1 MKKWTDAALEKISA
15 IARVKATPAMLHST
29 LGRHGARAVR
39 AAVLSELAMR
49 QWQLLTDNI
58 LKGDTTIH
66 NKPDFPKGTI
76 EGVGFHEAP
85 RGVLSHWVVVED
97 GTIKNYQAVVP
108 TTWNAQPPRH
118 QRHPRPLR
126 SLAPRKPRRRPRTP
140 PRSPAHHPLLRSL
153 HGLRGPHL
161 RPLRPQHRKDEGA
174 VKTAIYGIGN
184 ILLGDDGIG
193 PAVVRYL
200 SSNYTLPPDTTL
212 EDLGT
217 PSLDLPAYLAGYD
230 RVIFI
235 DAVALDAPPGTVRVF
250 SRDEIT
256 SVPTGIRVSP
266 HEPTINNALIVLDFA
281 GTAPRDVVLVG
292 VVPETLEGGMRL
304 SARVAGAV
312 EVAAGAVWREIATRR
327 ADAA

>member
-1 MKKWTDAALEKISA
+1 M
-15 IARVKATPAMLHST
+15 
-29 LGRHGARAVR
+29 
-39 AAVLSELAMR
+39 
-49 QWQLLTDNI
+49 
-58 LKGDTTIH
+58 
-66 NKPDFPKGTI
+66 
-76 EGVGFHEAP
+76 
-85 RGVLSHWVVVED
+85 
-97 GTIKNYQAVVP
+97 
-108 TTWNAQPPRH
+108 
-118 QRHPRPLR
+118 
-126 SLAPRKPRRRPRTP
+126 
-140 PRSPAHHPLLRSL
+140 
-153 HGLRGPHL
+153 
-161 RPLRPQHRKDEGA
+161 
-174 VKTAIYGIGN
+174 KTAIYGIGN
-184 ILLGDDGIG
+184 ILLGDDGVG

-266 HEPTINNALIVLDFA
+266 HEPTINDALIVLDFA

-312 EVAAGAVWREIATRR
+312 EGAGEVVRSEVARR
-327 ADAA
+327 TCGNRINRPTTDL